1 MQLGRPDE
9 RDLTALVGTL
19 RRNPLSTGRSSGEGR
34 MAEVPKAA
42 VLARTRTCRR
52 ERTDRHGAGTASAVR
67 TGDSARRARRAGFT
81 LIELMI
87 AISVL
92 SILASLALPS
102 YRDYIRR
109 GQLSAA
115 FEHLGMYRMRLEQA
129 YQDSGNYGVSN
140 CAVTTP
146 TNTAYFQYT
155 CTLTNSGQGFT
166 ATATGVGVMAG
177 YAYTTNAAGNAATTA
192 FPGGSGLPAACWW
205 LRAGDC

>member
-1 MQLGRPDE
+1 MD
-9 RDLTALVGTL
+9 A
-19 RRNPLSTGRSSGEGR
+19 
-34 MAEVPKAA
+34 VPKAA
-42 VLARTRTCRR
+42 VPPRTRTCRR
-52 ERTDRHGAGTASAVR
+52 ERTDRRGAFAAGT
-67 TGDSARRARRAGFT
+67 GDAARPAPRSGFS

-102 YRDYIRR
+102 YREYIRR

-140 CAVTTP
+140 CAVTAP

-155 CTLTNSGQGFT
+155 CTLTNSGQGYT

-177 YAYTTNAAGNAATTA
+177 YAYTTDAAGNAATTA